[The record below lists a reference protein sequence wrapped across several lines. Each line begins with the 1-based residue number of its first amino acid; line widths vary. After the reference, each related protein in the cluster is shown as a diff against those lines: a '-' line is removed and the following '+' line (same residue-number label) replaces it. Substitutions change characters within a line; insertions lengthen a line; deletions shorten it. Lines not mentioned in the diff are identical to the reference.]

1 MKELNFNQLR
11 KEYLDF
17 FESKDHVR
25 LKSYSLIPKTDKS
38 LLLINAG
45 MAPLKD
51 YFLGVKKMSK
61 NRATSSQK
69 CIRTGDID
77 NVGKTHRH
85 ATFFEM
91 LGNFSFGDY
100 FKEDAI
106 KWAWE
111 FLTEVIELDKDKI
124 SVSVYEE
131 DDEAYNIWK
140 DIIGIPEER
149 IIRGDKEENFWEME
163 QGPCGPCSEI
173 FYDRG
178 EEYEGDDRVLEVWN
192 LVFTQ
197 YNKDADGNYH
207 PLEHPNIDTGMG
219 LERLALVVEDAPN
232 IFELKSFEPLLKKV
246 EELSGKKYGQDEKV
260 DESFRV
266 IMDHSKAMT
275 FLIYDGIVPSN
286 EGRGYVLRRLI
297 RRAYR
302 HGKLI
307 GIKNNFLEEVSK
319 VVMEIYSAEYP
330 ELLEDKDR
338 IFKIIKR
345 EEDNFQLTIDQG
357 LEMLNNLINKVENS
371 SNKVL
376 SGKSAF
382 KLYDTY
388 GFPLDLTLE
397 IAKDHGIEI
406 NQAEFESAMIE
417 QKEKSRASKNFQ
429 VAWDDEKINLDDF
442 EKTTFLGYDLIKSEA
457 KVIGIRGID
466 KDSIEEG
473 DKAIVILNATPF
485 YGESGGQVGDIGY
498 IYNENGKLRVTDTQK
513 NADEVYY
520 HIVEGIKGSVKLND
534 DVIAEVDKNRRI
546 AIRKNHSATHLLN
559 KALKEVLG
567 NHIKQAGSFVSDE
580 RLRFDFTHFEAIS
593 TEDLKAI
600 ERIVNQ
606 KIFESLDVNVIQT
619 SLQEA
624 QQMNAVGEFEDKYK
638 DIVRVIDMNGYSI
651 ELCGGTHVSNTSEI
665 MMFKILHE
673 VSVAS
678 GVRRIEAITGLN
690 VYNYLN
696 DFISREEYYSSI
708 LKTRRDKIRDKII
721 TILENRKYLESKLE
735 ELNSIQENQL
745 LDDLFSNI
753 KKVNDVNIL
762 VQKLDNISM
771 DSLKNMAD
779 KFVENPDT
787 KNVLLLA
794 SVSDGKI
801 YFVSSVSKSLIKN
814 GIKAGDIVKFVAQKT
829 GGNGGGRPDFAQAG
843 GKDIDKLEQAMK
855 DVELFIEEKLK

>member
-140 DIIGIPEER
+140 DIIGIPEYR

-330 ELLEDKDR
+330 ELLEDQDR

-376 SGKSAF
+376 SGKSVF

-457 KVIGIRGID
+457 KIIGIRGID

-696 DFISREEYYSSI
+696 DFISREEYY
-708 LKTRRDKIRDKII
+708 
-721 TILENRKYLESKLE
+721 
-735 ELNSIQENQL
+735 
-745 LDDLFSNI
+745 
-753 KKVNDVNIL
+753 
-762 VQKLDNISM
+762 
-771 DSLKNMAD
+771 
-779 KFVENPDT
+779 
-787 KNVLLLA
+787 
-794 SVSDGKI
+794 
-801 YFVSSVSKSLIKN
+801 
-814 GIKAGDIVKFVAQKT
+814 
-829 GGNGGGRPDFAQAG
+829 
-843 GKDIDKLEQAMK
+843 
-855 DVELFIEEKLK
+855 

>member
-275 FLIYDGIVPSN
+275 FLIYDGVVPSN

-638 DIVRVIDMNGYSI
+638 DIVRVINMNGYSI

-735 ELNSIQENQL
+735 ELKSVQENQL

-762 VQKLDNISM
+762 VQKLDDISM

-787 KNVLLLA
+787 KNILLLA
-794 SVSDGKI
+794 SVSGEKI